1 MAIDE
6 KLTLLKGEKA
16 LVTGATRGIGKSI
29 ADEFA
34 KAGAMVIGT
43 ATTKEGAENI
53 SNRLS
58 STDLDGHGIV
68 LDVASTEQISETI
81 KTLKQS
87 NLMPS
92 ILVNN
97 AGISLENLLMRIK
110 DEEWEKVIAINLSSA
125 FYLSKAV
132 IGSMLKNRHGRIIN
146 IGSVQGSTGA
156 PGHSHYSAAKAGLI
170 GLTKS
175 LAQEV
180 GSRNI
185 TVNAISPG
193 YVSTDMTKDIDE
205 DMNQALLEQI
215 PLKRFGKPIDIAKTA
230 IYLASSSGSY
240 ITGETINV
248 NGGMNM
254 L

>member
-1 MAIDE
+1 MTIDK
-6 KLTLLKGEKA
+6 KLTLLKGEIA
-16 LVTGATRGIGKSI
+16 LITGATRGIGKSI

-68 LDVASTEQISETI
+68 LDVASPEQISETI

-87 NLMPS
+87 DLMPS

-110 DEEWEKVIAINLSSA
+110 EEEWEKVIAINLSSA

-193 YVSTDMTKDIDE
+193 YVSTDMTKDIDD

>member
-1 MAIDE
+1 MAIEE
-6 KLTLLKGEKA
+6 KLTILKGEIT
-16 LVTGATRGIGKSI
+16 LVTGASRGIGESI

-34 KAGAMVIGT
+34 KAGAEVIGT

-53 SNRLS
+53 SNRFSNANLH
-58 STDLDGHGIV
+58 GHCIV
-68 LDVASTEQISETI
+68 LDVANSEQISEVI
-81 KTLKQS
+81 RHLKES
-87 NLMPS
+87 DSMPS

-110 DEEWEKVIAINLSSA
+110 EEEWEKVIAINLSSA

-156 PGHSHYSAAKAGLI
+156 AGHSHYSAAKAGLI

-193 YVSTDMTKDIDE
+193 YISTDMTKDID
-205 DMNQALLEQI
+205 DAINRSLLEKI
-215 PLKRFGKPIDIAKTA
+215 PLKRFGEPLDIAKTA
-230 IYLASSSGSY
+230 LYLASSSGSY

>member
-1 MAIDE
+1 MVIDK
-6 KLTLLKGEKA
+6 KLTLLKGEIA
-16 LVTGATRGIGKSI
+16 LITGATRGIGKSI

-68 LDVASTEQISETI
+68 LDVASPEQISETI

-87 NLMPS
+87 DLMPS

-110 DEEWEKVIAINLSSA
+110 EEEWEKVIAINLSSA

-193 YVSTDMTKDIDE
+193 YVSTDMTKDIDD

>member
-1 MAIDE
+1 MAIDK
-6 KLTLLKGEKA
+6 KLTILNGEIA
-16 LVTGATRGIGKSI
+16 LVTGATRGIGESI

-58 STDLDGHGIV
+58 STDLNGHGIV
-68 LDVASTEQISETI
+68 LDVANTEQISETI

-87 NLMPS
+87 DLMPS

-110 DEEWEKVIAINLSSA
+110 EEEWEKVIAINLSSA

-205 DMNQALLEQI
+205 KMNQALLEQI

-240 ITGETINV
+240 ITGATINV

>member
-1 MAIDE
+1 VVIDE
-6 KLTLLKGEKA
+6 KLTLLKGEIA
-16 LVTGATRGIGKSI
+16 LITGATRGIGESI

-43 ATTKEGAENI
+43 ATTKEGAEKI
-53 SNRLS
+53 SNRFS
-58 STDLDGHGIV
+58 NADLDGYGIV
-68 LDVASTEQISETI
+68 LDIANTEQISETI

-87 NLMPS
+87 DLMPS

-110 DEEWEKVIAINLSSA
+110 EEEWEKVIAINLSSA

-205 DMNQALLEQI
+205 KMNQALLEQI

>member
-1 MAIDE
+1 MTIDE
-6 KLTLLKGEKA
+6 KLAPLKGEIA

-43 ATTKEGAENI
+43 ATTQEGAENI

-58 STDLDGHGIV
+58 RTDLDGHGIV
-68 LDVASTEQISETI
+68 LDVASPEQISETI

-87 NLMPS
+87 DLMPS

-110 DEEWEKVIAINLSSA
+110 EEEWEKVIAINLSSA

-193 YVSTDMTKDIDE
+193 YVSTDMTKNIDD

>member
-97 AGISLENLLMRIK
+97 ESIMQ
-110 DEEWEKVIAINLSSA
+110 V
-125 FYLSKAV
+125 
-132 IGSMLKNRHGRIIN
+132 
-146 IGSVQGSTGA
+146 
-156 PGHSHYSAAKAGLI
+156 
-170 GLTKS
+170 
-175 LAQEV
+175 
-180 GSRNI
+180 
-185 TVNAISPG
+185 
-193 YVSTDMTKDIDE
+193 
-205 DMNQALLEQI
+205 
-215 PLKRFGKPIDIAKTA
+215 
-230 IYLASSSGSY
+230 
-240 ITGETINV
+240 
-248 NGGMNM
+248 
-254 L
+254 

>member
-1 MAIDE
+1 VAIDE
-6 KLTLLKGEKA
+6 KLTLLKGEIA

-58 STDLDGHGIV
+58 SADLDGHGIV
-68 LDVASTEQISETI
+68 LDIANTEQISETI

-87 NLMPS
+87 DLMPS

-110 DEEWEKVIAINLSSA
+110 EEEWEKVIAINLSSA

-205 DMNQALLEQI
+205 QMNQSLLEQI

>member
-1 MAIDE
+1 MTIDE
-6 KLTLLKGEKA
+6 KLTLLKGEIA
-16 LVTGATRGIGKSI
+16 LITGATRGIGKSI

-68 LDVASTEQISETI
+68 LDVASPEQISETI

-87 NLMPS
+87 DLMPS

-110 DEEWEKVIAINLSSA
+110 EEEWEKVIAINLSSA

-156 PGHSHYSAAKAGLI
+156 SGHSHYSAAKAGLI

-193 YVSTDMTKDIDE
+193 YVSTDMTKDIDD

>member
-1 MAIDE
+1 MVIDE
-6 KLTLLKGEKA
+6 KLTLLKGEVA
-16 LVTGATRGIGKSI
+16 LITGATRGIGKSI

-34 KAGAMVIGT
+34 KAGAMIIGT

-58 STDLDGHGIV
+58 STDLDGRGIV

-87 NLMPS
+87 DLMPS

-110 DEEWEKVIAINLSSA
+110 EEEWEKVIAINLSSA

-132 IGSMLKNRHGRIIN
+132 IGSMLKNRRGRIIN

-205 DMNQALLEQI
+205 KMNQALLEQI

>member
-205 DMNQALLEQI
+205 EMNQSLLEQI

>member
-1 MAIDE
+1 MAIDK
-6 KLTLLKGEKA
+6 KLTILNGEIA
-16 LVTGATRGIGKSI
+16 LVTGATRGIGESI

-58 STDLDGHGIV
+58 STDLNGHGIV
-68 LDVASTEQISETI
+68 LDVANTEQISETI
-81 KTLKQS
+81 ETLKQS

-110 DEEWEKVIAINLSSA
+110 EEEWEKVIAINLSSA

-132 IGSMLKNRHGRIIN
+132 IGSMLKNKHGRIIN
-146 IGSVQGSTGA
+146 IGSIQGSTGA

-205 DMNQALLEQI
+205 EMNQSLLEEI

>member
-6 KLTLLKGEKA
+6 KLTLLKGEIA

-53 SNRLS
+53 SNKLS
-58 STDLDGHGIV
+58 RADLDGYGIV
-68 LDVASTEQISETI
+68 LDVASTEQISATI
-81 KTLKQS
+81 KSLKQS
-87 NLMPS
+87 DLMPS

-110 DEEWEKVIAINLSSA
+110 EEEWEKVIAINLSSA

>member
-1 MAIDE
+1 MVIDE
-6 KLTLLKGEKA
+6 KLTLLKGEVA

-87 NLMPS
+87 NSMPS

-205 DMNQALLEQI
+205 DMNQALLKQI

>member
-1 MAIDE
+1 MAIDK
-6 KLTLLKGEKA
+6 KLTILNGEIA
-16 LVTGATRGIGKSI
+16 LVTGATRGIGESI

-58 STDLDGHGIV
+58 STDLNGHGIV
-68 LDVASTEQISETI
+68 LDVANTEQISETI

-87 NLMPS
+87 DLMPS

-110 DEEWEKVIAINLSSA
+110 EEEWEKVIAINLSSA

-185 TVNAISPG
+185 TVNTISPG

-205 DMNQALLEQI
+205 DMNQALLKQI
-215 PLKRFGKPIDIAKTA
+215 PLKRFAKPIDIAKTA

-240 ITGETINV
+240 ITGATINV

>member
-1 MAIDE
+1 MVIDE
-6 KLTLLKGEKA
+6 KLILLKGEIA
-16 LVTGATRGIGKSI
+16 LVTGATRGIGESI

-43 ATTKEGAENI
+43 ATTKEGAEKI
-53 SNRLS
+53 SNRFS
-58 STDLDGHGIV
+58 NADLDGYGIV
-68 LDVASTEQISETI
+68 LDIANTEQISETI

-87 NLMPS
+87 DLMPS

-110 DEEWEKVIAINLSSA
+110 EEEWEKVIAINLSSA

-205 DMNQALLEQI
+205 KMNQALLEQI

>member
-6 KLTLLKGEKA
+6 KLTILKGETA
-16 LVTGATRGIGKSI
+16 LITGATRGIGESI

-34 KAGAMVIGT
+34 KTGAMVIGT

-53 SNRLS
+53 SNRLLK
-58 STDLDGHGIV
+58 TDLNGHGIV
-68 LDVASTEQISETI
+68 LDVANTEQISETI

-87 NLMPS
+87 DLMPS

-110 DEEWEKVIAINLSSA
+110 EEEWEKVIAINLSSA

-193 YVSTDMTKDIDE
+193 YVSTDMTKDIAD
-205 DMNQALLEQI
+205 DMSQTLLEQI

>member
-1 MAIDE
+1 MEIDE
-6 KLTLLKGEKA
+6 KLTLLKGEIA

-58 STDLDGHGIV
+58 KTDLDGHGIV

-97 AGISLENLLMRIK
+97 AGISLESLLMRIK
-110 DEEWEKVIAINLSSA
+110 EEEWEKVIAINLSSA

-205 DMNQALLEQI
+205 EMNQSLLEQI

>member
-1 MAIDE
+1 MVIDE
-6 KLTLLKGEKA
+6 KLTLLKGEVA

-87 NLMPS
+87 NSMPS

-110 DEEWEKVIAINLSSA
+110 EEEWEKVIAINLSSA

-205 DMNQALLEQI
+205 EMNQSLLEQI

>member
-1 MAIDE
+1 MVIDE
-6 KLTLLKGEKA
+6 KLTLLKGEVA

-87 NLMPS
+87 NSMPS

-110 DEEWEKVIAINLSSA
+110 EEEWEKVIAINLSSA

-132 IGSMLKNRHGRIIN
+132 IGSMLKNRHGSIIN

-205 DMNQALLEQI
+205 QMNQSLLEQI

>member
-1 MAIDE
+1 MVIDE
-6 KLTLLKGEKA
+6 KLTLLKGEIA
-16 LVTGATRGIGKSI
+16 LITGATRGIGESI

-43 ATTKEGAENI
+43 ATTKEGAEKI
-53 SNRLS
+53 SNRFS
-58 STDLDGHGIV
+58 NADLDGYGIV
-68 LDVASTEQISETI
+68 LDIANTEQISETI

-87 NLMPS
+87 DLMPS

-110 DEEWEKVIAINLSSA
+110 EEEWEKVIAINLSSA

-205 DMNQALLEQI
+205 KMNQALLEQI

>member
-1 MAIDE
+1 VVIDE
-6 KLTLLKGEKA
+6 KLTLLKGEVA

-87 NLMPS
+87 NSMPS

-110 DEEWEKVIAINLSSA
+110 EEEWEKVIAINLSSA

-146 IGSVQGSTGA
+146 IGSIQGSTGA

-205 DMNQALLEQI
+205 EMNQSLLEQI

>member
-1 MAIDE
+1 MAIDK
-6 KLTLLKGEKA
+6 KLTLLKGEIA

-34 KAGAMVIGT
+34 QAGAMVIGT

-58 STDLDGHGIV
+58 KTDLDGHGIV

-87 NLMPS
+87 DLMPS

-110 DEEWEKVIAINLSSA
+110 EEEWEKVIAINLSSA

-205 DMNQALLEQI
+205 EMNQSLLEQI

>member
-6 KLTLLKGEKA
+6 KLTLLKGEIA
-16 LVTGATRGIGKSI
+16 LVTGASRGIGESI

-58 STDLDGHGIV
+58 STDLNGHGIV
-68 LDVASTEQISETI
+68 LDVANTEQISETI
-81 KTLKQS
+81 ETLKKS
-87 NLMPS
+87 DLMPS

-110 DEEWEKVIAINLSSA
+110 EEEWEKVIAINLSSA

-193 YVSTDMTKDIDE
+193 YISTDMTKDIDE
-205 DMNQALLEQI
+205 EMNQSLLEQI

-230 IYLASSSGSY
+230 IYLASSSVSY
-240 ITGETINV
+240 ITG
-248 NGGMNM
+248 
-254 L
+254 

>member
-1 MAIDE
+1 MAIDK
-6 KLTLLKGEKA
+6 KLTILKGEIA
-16 LVTGATRGIGKSI
+16 LVTGASRGIGESI
-29 ADEFA
+29 TDEFA

-53 SNRLS
+53 SNRLLK
-58 STDLDGHGIV
+58 TDLNGHGIV
-68 LDVASTEQISETI
+68 LDVANTEQISETI

-87 NLMPS
+87 DLMPS

-110 DEEWEKVIAINLSSA
+110 EEEWEKVIAINLSSA

-193 YVSTDMTKDIDE
+193 YVSTDMTKDIAD
-205 DMNQALLEQI
+205 DMSQTLLEQI

>member
-1 MAIDE
+1 VAIDE
-6 KLTLLKGEKA
+6 KLTILNGEIA
-16 LVTGATRGIGKSI
+16 LVTGATRGIGESI

-34 KAGAMVIGT
+34 KTGAMVIGT

-58 STDLDGHGIV
+58 SADLDGHGIV
-68 LDVASTEQISETI
+68 LDIANTEQISETI

-87 NLMPS
+87 DLMPS

-110 DEEWEKVIAINLSSA
+110 EEEWEKVIAINLSSA

-205 DMNQALLEQI
+205 EMNQSLLEQI

>member
-1 MAIDE
+1 MAIDK
-6 KLTLLKGEKA
+6 KLTILNGEIA
-16 LVTGATRGIGKSI
+16 LVTGATRGIGESI

-87 NLMPS
+87 DLMPS

-110 DEEWEKVIAINLSSA
+110 EEEWEKVIAINLSSA

-205 DMNQALLEQI
+205 DMNQALLKQI
-215 PLKRFGKPIDIAKTA
+215 PLKRFAKPIDIAKTA

>member
-6 KLTLLKGEKA
+6 KLTLLKGEIA
-16 LVTGATRGIGKSI
+16 LVTGATKGIGKSI

-58 STDLDGHGIV
+58 NEELDGHGIV
-68 LDVASTEQISETI
+68 LDVSSTKQISATI
-81 KTLKQS
+81 KSLKQS
-87 NLMPS
+87 DLMPS

-110 DEEWEKVIAINLSSA
+110 EEEWNKVIAINLSSA
-125 FYLSKAV
+125 FHLSKAV
-132 IGSMLKNRHGRIIN
+132 IGPMLKKRHGRIIN

-205 DMNQALLEQI
+205 EMNQSLLEQI

>member
-1 MAIDE
+1 MTINE
-6 KLTLLKGEKA
+6 KLTLLKGEIA
-16 LVTGATRGIGKSI
+16 LVTGATRGIGESI

-34 KAGAMVIGT
+34 KAGATVIGT

-58 STDLDGHGIV
+58 GVDLDGHGIV
-68 LDVASTEQISETI
+68 LDVANPEQISEKI
-81 KTLKQS
+81 RDLKES
-87 NLMPS
+87 GSMPS

-110 DEEWEKVIAINLSSA
+110 EDEWEKMIAINLSSA

-132 IGSMLKNRHGRIIN
+132 IGSMIKNKHGRIIN

-185 TVNAISPG
+185 TVNTISPG
-193 YVSTDMTKDIDE
+193 YISTDMTKDIDDE
-205 DMNQALLEQI
+205 INQVLLEQI

-230 IYLASSSGSY
+230 LYLASSLGSY

>member
-1 MAIDE
+1 MAIDK
-6 KLTLLKGEKA
+6 KLTILNGEIA
-16 LVTGATRGIGKSI
+16 LVTGATRGIGESI

-43 ATTKEGAENI
+43 ATTKKGAENI

-58 STDLDGHGIV
+58 STDLNGHGIV
-68 LDVASTEQISETI
+68 LDVANTEQISETI
-81 KTLKQS
+81 RTLKQS
-87 NLMPS
+87 DLMPS

-110 DEEWEKVIAINLSSA
+110 EEEWEKVIAINLSSA

-193 YVSTDMTKDIDE
+193 YVSTDMTKDIAD
-205 DMNQALLEQI
+205 DMSQTLLEQI

>member
-1 MAIDE
+1 MAIDK
-6 KLTLLKGEKA
+6 KLTILNGEIA
-16 LVTGATRGIGKSI
+16 LVTGATRGIGESI

-58 STDLDGHGIV
+58 STDLNGHGIV
-68 LDVASTEQISETI
+68 LDVANTEQISETI

-87 NLMPS
+87 DLMPS

-110 DEEWEKVIAINLSSA
+110 EEEWEKVIAINLSSA

-193 YVSTDMTKDIDE
+193 YVSTDMTKDIDD

>member
-1 MAIDE
+1 MAIDK
-6 KLTLLKGEKA
+6 KLTILNGEIA
-16 LVTGATRGIGKSI
+16 LVTGATRGIGEGI

-58 STDLDGHGIV
+58 SADLDGHGIV
-68 LDVASTEQISETI
+68 LDVASTEQISEII
-81 KTLKQS
+81 KTLKKS
-87 NLMPS
+87 DLMPS

-110 DEEWEKVIAINLSSA
+110 EEEWEKVIAINLSSA

>member
-205 DMNQALLEQI
+205 DMNQALLKQI

>member
-1 MAIDE
+1 MAIDK
-6 KLTLLKGEKA
+6 KLTILNGEIA
-16 LVTGATRGIGKSI
+16 LVTGATRGIGESI

-58 STDLDGHGIV
+58 STDLNGHGIV
-68 LDVASTEQISETI
+68 LDVANTEQISETI

-87 NLMPS
+87 DLMPS

-110 DEEWEKVIAINLSSA
+110 EEEWEKVIAINLSSA

-205 DMNQALLEQI
+205 KMNQALLEQI

>member
-1 MAIDE
+1 MTIDK
-6 KLTLLKGEKA
+6 KLTLPKGEIA
-16 LVTGATRGIGKSI
+16 LITGATRGIGKSI

-68 LDVASTEQISETI
+68 LDVASPEQISETI

-87 NLMPS
+87 DLMPS

-110 DEEWEKVIAINLSSA
+110 EEEWEKVIAINLSSA

-193 YVSTDMTKDIDE
+193 YVSTDMTKDIDD